1 MGGFLA
7 GLTVAER
14 TIVRGRRGIIAILS
28 ATGLALAALSLGPI
42 SPANADRV
50 TDDFRIGYGPGSIAV
65 NPVTDTVYV
74 LNEEGMYIGGGPAG
88 GRNFPLYYTSDVAV
102 NSSTNKIYVSSTNGY
117 VAVVDG
123 ATYGE
128 PERIPASGW
137 ILAVNETNNK
147 IYLGGTKVL
156 TIIDGATKAT
166 ARLPITADVTDIVVN
181 STTNKVYALG
191 DGTIT
196 VVDAGAVSSTISIG
210 PGGIQAIAVNPVTNK
225 IYFTVSGKYGGGI
238 GVIDGKTDTVES
250 TIPSSG
256 LVGKLAID
264 SSTNKVYV
272 EVERTSTD
280 RFVQVIDAGSQQQ
293 VAEFRT
299 PARITD
305 LVVNQ
310 SNNKVYA
317 PTTAGRTTIFNGSNN
332 STSVVDTGG
341 WSGDAAVNPVSN
353 RVYIGQPSGWNLAII
368 DGSVSSPV
376 KNDFNGD
383 GKSDVLATDKAGVLW
398 LYPGNGAGGWLPPRQ
413 VGQGWNVMTAMVST
427 GDFNGDGKS
436 DVLARDGSGA
446 LWLYPGNGSGGW
458 LARSRVGQ
466 GWNVMTAI
474 VGVGDLNGDG
484 TADIAARD
492 SSGTLWLYRADGR
505 GGWLPR
511 HWYTSGWNNY
521 SQIIGVG
528 DYDGDGASDVAA
540 RDGSGALWWLY
551 PRAGAGTL
559 PKQIIGQGWN
569 AMNSLA
575 WPGDFNGDGWP
586 DILARNSAGELWMY
600 SGHGGFSWPTATRVG
615 AGWNVMTAIL

>member
-14 TIVRGRRGIIAILS
+14 TIVRGRRGTIAISVAL
-28 ATGLALAALSLGPI
+28 GLALAALSIGPVL
-42 SPANADRV
+42 PANADRV
-50 TDDFRIGYGPGSIAV
+50 TDDFPIGHGPNSIAV
-65 NPVTDTVYV
+65 NPATDTVYV
-74 LNEEGMYIGGGPAG
+74 LNQEGMYIHGGPAG
-88 GRNFPLYYTSDVAV
+88 GRNFPIYYTSDVSV
-102 NSSTNKIYVSSTNGY
+102 NSSTNKIYVSSYHGY

-128 PERIPASGW
+128 PERIPVAGRT
-137 ILAVNETNNK
+137 LAVNETNNK
-147 IYLGGTKVL
+147 IYLGSANAL
-156 TIIDGATKAT
+156 TIIDGVTNATT
-166 ARLPITADVTDIVVN
+166 SLPIAGGVEDIVVN
-181 STTNKVYALG
+181 EVTNKVYVMG

-196 VVDAGAVSSTISIG
+196 VIDGDVVSSSTKIG
-210 PGGIQAIAVNPVTNK
+210 AGGIVAIAVNPITNK
-225 IYFTVSGKYGGGI
+225 IFFTTASKYGAGI
-238 GVIDGKTDTVES
+238 RIIDGRTDTVS
-250 TIPSSG
+250 SFIPSKYP
-256 LVGKLAID
+256 VGKLAINK
-264 SSTNKVYV
+264 STNRIYV
-272 EVERTSTD
+272 EVEHASTD
-280 RFVQVIDAGSQQQ
+280 RFVQVIDAGNQQQ

-305 LVVNQ
+305 LVINEG
-310 SNNKVYA
+310 NNKVYA
-317 PTTAGRTTIFNGSNN
+317 PTTAGRTTIFNGANN
-332 STSVVDTGG
+332 GTSVVATGG
-341 WSGDAAVNPVSN
+341 SSGDAAVNPVSN
-353 RVYIGQPSGWNLAII
+353 RVYVGESSGWNLAVI

-376 KNDFNGD
+376 KNDFTGD
-383 GKSDVLATDKAGVLW
+383 GKSDVLARDSAGVLW
-398 LYPGNGAGGWLPPRQ
+398 LYPGNGSGGWLQRRQ

-458 LARSRVGQ
+458 LPRSQVGQ

-551 PRAGAGTL
+551 PQAGAGTL